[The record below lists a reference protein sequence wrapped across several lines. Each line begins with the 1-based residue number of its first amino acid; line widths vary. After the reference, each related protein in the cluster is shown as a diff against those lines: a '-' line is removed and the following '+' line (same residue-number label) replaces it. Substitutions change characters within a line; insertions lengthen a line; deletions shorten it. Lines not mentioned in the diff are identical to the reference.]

1 MTVTVPP
8 RSPAIES
15 DRDLEQRVTDL
26 EALIEEARRR
36 ARRRRRAYAALL
48 LAALGAA
55 AWAAFGIGG
64 SGRAPLGRS
73 VAGGPPRALAAQT
86 SPGGWQPLHG
96 PEGGD
101 VFAIAID
108 PADSKIVYA
117 GGWGNVFKSSDGG
130 GSWKDVTNEPWTRVA
145 VLAIDP
151 AHPGV
156 VYAGTDRGVGKTTDG
171 GRHWRMVNSGLFD
184 GRAALRPRVA
194 RLDESAVWSLTI
206 AARHPSTVYA
216 TTALGLY
223 RTTNGGKR
231 WQIIGPAF
239 ARHAFCPQCAV
250 LRSGYELAVA
260 IDPND
265 AQTIY
270 ASWTRGDV
278 SPTLYESSDGGTSW
292 RRITMPDT
300 LSFSA
305 LVFTA
310 SGALLGT
317 DVSRPGVYRSTD
329 GGTTWSPSGA
339 PEETFYGLSVD
350 PGSGTIYGQTSGA
363 VFQTTNGGDSWQP
376 APADLAYGEIV
387 TAPNDPATSYAGSF
401 THAADIVKSVDHGQ
415 TWAAADK
422 GILST
427 VITSLAFVPAD
438 PATLYAGTSLGN
450 PVVKST
456 DRGRTWHSASA
467 GLGDAQ
473 VNTLA
478 VVPRRPRTIFAGSES
493 SGLFKT
499 ADGGRSWRRVP
510 IGFPAK
516 APAGCRPSRSIRSTR
531 TPCSW
536 LPAG

>member
-239 ARHAFCPQCAV
+239 SEMLSARDARSPLRLRTRRRDRPERRADHLRELDAWRRFAHALQKQRRWDELAADHNARHALV
-250 LRSGYELAVA
+250 LGARLHGLGRAPRNRRVA
-260 IDPND
+260 P
-265 AQTIY
+265 
-270 ASWTRGDV
+270 
-278 SPTLYESSDGGTSW
+278 
-292 RRITMPDT
+292 RRVQEHGRRHDLEP
-300 LSFSA
+300 FRRA
-305 LVFTA
+305 
-310 SGALLGT
+310 GE
-317 DVSRPGVYRSTD
+317 RRST
-329 GGTTWSPSGA
+329 GSRWI
-339 PEETFYGLSVD
+339 PEAARSTGKRAGRCSRRQTAET
-350 PGSGTIYGQTSGA
+350 
-363 VFQTTNGGDSWQP
+363 
-376 APADLAYGEIV
+376 
-387 TAPNDPATSYAGSF
+387 AGSPPRP
-401 THAADIVKSVDHGQ
+401 
-415 TWAAADK
+415 
-422 GILST
+422 
-427 VITSLAFVPAD
+427 TSPMA
-438 PATLYAGTSLGN
+438 
-450 PVVKST
+450 
-456 DRGRTWHSASA
+456 
-467 GLGDAQ
+467 
-473 VNTLA
+473 
-478 VVPRRPRTIFAGSES
+478 
-493 SGLFKT
+493 
-499 ADGGRSWRRVP
+499 RS
-510 IGFPAK
+510 
-516 APAGCRPSRSIRSTR
+516 
-531 TPCSW
+531 
-536 LPAG
+536 